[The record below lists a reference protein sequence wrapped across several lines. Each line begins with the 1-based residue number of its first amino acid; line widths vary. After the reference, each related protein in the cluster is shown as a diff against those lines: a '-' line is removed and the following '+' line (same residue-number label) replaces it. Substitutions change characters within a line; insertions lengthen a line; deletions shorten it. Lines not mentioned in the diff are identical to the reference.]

1 MKILL
6 GTESFAPNVSGVATA
21 TKNLATNLIKNGHE
35 VVVLTPGKTYNT
47 KLDKSFTD
55 YQVFRLKSIINP
67 FRKGYRITFVKES
80 EIEKLVEKTKPDLIH
95 IQDPAVIGQ
104 LLCRVG
110 NKLNIP
116 VVCTNHFSL
125 EYALSYVKFF
135 HPLMPILR
143 QGLINYL
150 VGFYNKCDQIVTPTE
165 TFRRQIE
172 DWGVE
177 SPVRAVS
184 NGIEIERF
192 LKKSSKTQ
200 LFDFREK
207 FHLPDNPLVLYLG
220 RIDKDKSIDVLVRA
234 IPSILK
240 KVNAHFIIAGT
251 GGEVENIRQIVHDL
265 NITSD
270 VTFIGFLE
278 HNSEDFVDIYKSASL
293 FAIPSTI
300 ETQSLVTLE
309 AMSSGLPV
317 VAADANALP
326 ELVHPGENGYLFK
339 PGNEK
344 QIATM
349 ITKILSN
356 KKLAKKMGGEC
367 IKIAMNHQMDRAF
380 DEMLSLYKEV
390 IDKKK
395 KEN

>member
-35 VVVLTPGKTYNT
+35 VVVFTPGKTYRT
-47 KLDKSFTD
+47 KLDKSFAD
-55 YQVFRLKSIINP
+55 YKVFRLKSIVNP
-67 FRKGYRITFVKES
+67 FRKGYRITFLKES
-80 EIEKLVEKTKPDLIH
+80 EVEKLAEEVKPDLIH

-110 NKLNIP
+110 NKLKIP

-125 EYALSYVKFF
+125 EYALSYVKFL
-135 HPLMPILR
+135 HPLMPIMR
-143 QGLINYL
+143 QGLISYL
-150 VGFYNKCDQIVTPTE
+150 VGFYDKCDQIVTPTE

-172 DWGVE
+172 AWGVK

-192 LKKSSKTQ
+192 LKKSSETEINAFK
-200 LFDFREK
+200 EK
-207 FHLPDNPLVLYLG
+207 FHLPENPLVLYLG
-220 RIDKDKSIDVLVRA
+220 RIDKDKSIDVLVRS
-234 IPSILK
+234 IPLVLK
-240 KVNAHFIIAGT
+240 KVNAHFVITGT
-251 GGEVENIRQIVHDL
+251 GGEVENIKKIASDL
-265 NITSD
+265 NIASD

-278 HNSEDFVDIYKSASL
+278 HNSSDFVNIYKSSSV

-309 AMSSGLPV
+309 AMSSGLPI

-326 ELVHPGENGYLFK
+326 ELVHSGVNGYLFK
-339 PGNEK
+339 PGDEK
-344 QIATM
+344 EVAEEI
-349 ITKILSN
+349 IKILTN
-356 KKLAKKMGGEC
+356 KKMAQKMGQES

-380 DEMLSLYKEV
+380 GEMLNLYQEV

-395 KEN
+395 

>member
-35 VVVLTPGKTYNT
+35 VVVFTPGKTYST
-47 KLDKSFTD
+47 RLDKSFTD
-55 YQVFRLKSIINP
+55 YKVFRLKSIINP
-67 FRKGYRITFVKES
+67 FRKGFRITFLKES
-80 EIEKLVEKTKPDLIH
+80 EVEKIVKETKPDLIH

-110 NKLNIP
+110 KKLNIP

-125 EYALSYVKFF
+125 EYALSYVKFL
-135 HPLMPILR
+135 HPFMPILR

-172 DWGVE
+172 AWGVE
-177 SPVRAVS
+177 SPVKAVS

-192 LKKSSKTQ
+192 LKKSSETEIRNFK
-200 LFDFREK
+200 EK
-207 FHLPDNPLVLYLG
+207 FHLPENPLVLYLG

-234 IPSILK
+234 IPMVLK
-240 KVNAHFIIAGT
+240 KVNAHFVIAGT
-251 GGEVENIRQIVHDL
+251 GGEIENIKKIASDL
-265 NITSD
+265 NITGD
-270 VTFIGFLE
+270 ITFIGFLE
-278 HNSEDFVDIYKSASL
+278 HNSPDFVDIYKSSSI

-309 AMSSGLPV
+309 AMSSGLPI

-326 ELVHPGENGYLFK
+326 ELVHSGKNGYLFK
-339 PGNEK
+339 PGDEK
-344 QIATM
+344 EVSQKI
-349 ITKILSN
+349 IEILSN
-356 KKLAKKMGGEC
+356 KKMAEKMGEES

-380 DEMLSLYKEV
+380 GEMLDLYKEV

-395 KEN
+395 